1 MKIKK
6 CKICKDQTE
15 DYKKINNIKITLC
28 CEKCEIEYVLKRF
41 LKRSYSYCNHSGTLS
56 TYTY

>member
-6 CKICKDQTE
+6 CKICKDETK

-28 CEKCEIEYVLKRF
+28 SEKCEIEYVLKRF
-41 LKRSYSYCNHSGTLS
+41 LRRSYIYCSASGILS
-56 TYTY
+56 I